1 MENNRED
8 ELKMIKC
15 TNVHRSNEFTTNIH
29 RFQGRKRMK
38 KSPEYHAAALRL
50 VR

>member
-1 MENNRED
+1 MKNNRED

-29 RFQGRKRMK
+29 RFQEKKRKKR
-38 KSPEYHAAALRL
+38 PEYHAAALRL
-50 VR
+50 VP